1 MRVHLPEFVAIVL
14 LGSLLSAQGAAD
26 TDDEIEIDPT
36 LVGIYL
42 GGSVGPAWDNF
53 DLSGDFGTAGLASVI
68 LGYRGSEYISIESEF
83 EWTPNSFNSDGG
95 DIDTWMASLGFRIH
109 FPIGRIEPYLTYG
122 GGILH
127 VDGRGPQFGSI
138 DKLDFAING
147 GAGVAVQWTERV
159 SLFAESI
166 YTWPISNVSGFDHVS
181 LRFGL
186 LYKFTEEF

>member
-1 MRVHLPEFVAIVL
+1 MRAHIAAIVATAV
-14 LGSLLSAQGAAD
+14 LGSLFLPQDAAAQ
-26 TDDEIEIDPT
+26 DEEFEIDPT
-36 LVGIYL
+36 LTGLYI

-53 DLSGDFGTAGLASVI
+53 DLENDFGTAGVSSLI

-83 EWTPNSFNSDGG
+83 EWTPNSFDSGG
-95 DIDTWMASLGFRIH
+95 EDIDTWMASLGFRIH

-147 GAGVAVQWTERV
+147 GAGVAYQWTERV

-186 LYKFTEEF
+186 LYKFTDEF